1 VRICPLSSRPR
12 GIERSDYRHWV
23 FCNHGQESASR
34 SFRRSSATL
43 PVLDSVYAE
52 AEDFGKPCLGHVQVL
67 ADSPD
72 VYMCGDGN
80 FIALAPAAEKGI
92 DLFEAFL

>member
-1 VRICPLSSRPR
+1 
-12 GIERSDYRHWV
+12 
-23 FCNHGQESASR
+23 
-34 SFRRSSATL
+34 
-43 PVLDSVYAE
+43 VLDSVYAE